1 MKAAWTTLL
10 VLSLAPVPAKACEL
24 GKDLSRPVAGAVAT
38 LFGPK
43 RHPILDVDK
52 FHTGI
57 DFDGR
62 RGDPVRAASAG
73 RVARSGLVGAY
84 GKLVV
89 IEHADG
95 IETWYAHLSQID
107 VRAGDCVEAGRV
119 IGLIGAT
126 GLASSEHLHFEV
138 HDHGHPTDPM
148 LKPGLN

>member
-24 GKDLSRPVAGAVAT
+24 GKDLSRPVAGAIAT

-73 RVARSGLVGAY
+73 RVAEIRIGRRLRQARR
-84 GKLVV
+84 
-89 IEHADG
+89 H
-95 IETWYAHLSQID
+95 
-107 VRAGDCVEAGRV
+107 RARRRD
-119 IGLIGAT
+119 
-126 GLASSEHLHFEV
+126 
-138 HDHGHPTDPM
+138 
-148 LKPGLN
+148 